1 VELYDSGC
9 TQHLSPFLSEFSNL
23 ASIPPKEFSA
33 ANNQRF
39 KATARGN
46 MVISVPN

>member
-1 VELYDSGC
+1 ELYDSGC

-23 ASIPPKEFSA
+23 TPIPPKEFAA

-39 KATARGN
+39 TATARGN
-46 MVISVPN
+46 LTVTVPN